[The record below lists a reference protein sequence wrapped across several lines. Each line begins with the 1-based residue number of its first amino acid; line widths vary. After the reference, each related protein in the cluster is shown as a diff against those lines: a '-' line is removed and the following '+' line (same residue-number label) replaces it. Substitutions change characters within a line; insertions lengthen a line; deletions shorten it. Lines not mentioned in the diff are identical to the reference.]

1 MNTFMKGDHVYPP
14 RDWSMLSDALATLES
29 IIHPQNKP
37 IFDLLL
43 EGEVSHNDL
52 LQQTGLNPRQFKRR
66 INNLLKHRLIC
77 EFNGI
82 PQVSYALEKES
93 FEQICQNS
101 LSLVQSTP

>member
-1 MNTFMKGDHVYPP
+1 MKGDHEFPP

-37 IFDLLL
+37 IFDSLLS
-43 EGEVSHNDL
+43 EGEVSHDDL
-52 LQQTGLNPRQFKRR
+52 LLQTGLNPRQFKRR
-66 INNLLKHRLIC
+66 INNLLKYRLIH

-82 PQVSYALEKES
+82 PQSSYALEEES

-101 LSLVQSTP
+101 MSLVQSSF